1 MTPPP
6 GFPDNA
12 LLERAERAVS
22 EARRLREEAHHL
34 RARFGSQVQFKDR
47 SNAEIEDGD
56 RLAQHSINDQL
67 FGVNSGKPR

>member
-1 MTPPP
+1 
-6 GFPDNA
+6 
-12 LLERAERAVS
+12 
-22 EARRLREEAHHL
+22 
-34 RARFGSQVQFKDR
+34 VQFKDR